1 MRQKVGRVLGNAIS
15 GTDGDWLA
23 IHIENVLKLGDQIT
37 IAWDDQE
44 YITEVGKMVFASG
57 AERKFIQLNELIG
70 SAQIIDCA
78 YKNDEVLIHIEEREE
93 ELLPRDIPEGARV
106 FLTEEGSIN
115 GLFSVSTGK
124 RMKKHAE
131 KFVDK
136 MSKTLPRTMVEAA
149 CAASKRDMVQDK
161 ILLLN
166 IWRDWGKPNADSE
179 LKEAEQIFITKCIDE
194 FTPNEISEFSA
205 LYDEVVDDDD
215 GSDEMLEKVT
225 GGPPS
230 GPPPMPEMPSPPPMP
245 GVPETPQQRMKRK
258 QMEMAA
264 VKRLHE
270 AQIKMEEESERN
282 ILQAI
287 QRCREFYN
295 LSPGLERF
303 AYDQEE
309 YQRTKPLWQKINIVL
324 PRLLEL
330 IGEGK
335 IGLDE
340 ATRLTEIF
348 DDIPEAIME
357 ILDGA
362 DEDAVAMKYDRLQ
375 L

>member
-1 MRQKVGRVLGNAIS
+1 
-15 GTDGDWLA
+15 
-23 IHIENVLKLGDQIT
+23 
-37 IAWDDQE
+37 
-44 YITEVGKMVFASG
+44 
-57 AERKFIQLNELIG
+57 
-70 SAQIIDCA
+70 
-78 YKNDEVLIHIEEREE
+78 
-93 ELLPRDIPEGARV
+93 
-106 FLTEEGSIN
+106 
-115 GLFSVSTGK
+115 
-124 RMKKHAE
+124 
-131 KFVDK
+131 
-136 MSKTLPRTMVEAA
+136 
-149 CAASKRDMVQDK
+149 
-161 ILLLN
+161 
-166 IWRDWGKPNADSE
+166 
-179 LKEAEQIFITKCIDE
+179 
-194 FTPNEISEFSA
+194 
-205 LYDEVVDDDD
+205 
-215 GSDEMLEKVT
+215 
-225 GGPPS
+225 
-230 GPPPMPEMPSPPPMP
+230 MPEMPSPPPMP

>member
-1 MRQKVGRVLGNAIS
+1 MNSWDNPSTKRSLIGNP
-15 GTDGDWLA
+15 DWLFVWG
-23 IHIENVLKLGDQIT
+23 EQT
-37 IAWDDQE
+37 
-44 YITEVGKMVFASG
+44 
-57 AERKFIQLNELIG
+57 
-70 SAQIIDCA
+70 
-78 YKNDEVLIHIEEREE
+78 
-93 ELLPRDIPEGARV
+93 
-106 FLTEEGSIN
+106 
-115 GLFSVSTGK
+115 
-124 RMKKHAE
+124 KKHAE